1 MWKLLLFTHY
11 WNKTKVKYTH
21 CEILL
26 TSNILQLCRYCSTQ
40 QHFSPLS
47 SELGLDSFFFQP
59 NCALDYCPAARPSF
73 GGFRCQT
80 NFGIQKGSWSIQ
92 WLQEWM
98 LNAVD
103 AKQAQNNTQTNLL
116 EHPLL
121 GRLRHCVNI
130 HLNTA
135 DQPKLPNP
143 LLLYTWPDM
152 LIIS

>member
-1 MWKLLLFTHY
+1 MKTLSFYTEHIKSQCHMRTSFTSFTHISCVWKLLLFTHY

-47 SELGLDSFFFQP
+47 SELGLDSFFQP

-80 NFGIQKGSWSIQ
+80 NFGIQKSSWSIQ
-92 WLQEWM
+92 WLQEWLCRM
-98 LNAVD
+98 LWMQNKHKTTP
-103 AKQAQNNTQTNLL
+103 KQI
-116 EHPLL
+116 
-121 GRLRHCVNI
+121 C
-130 HLNTA
+130 
-135 DQPKLPNP
+135 
-143 LLLYTWPDM
+143 
-152 LIIS
+152 

>member
-1 MWKLLLFTHY
+1 MKSSLPAISCSYADIAALNSISVPWVLNWAL
-11 WNKTKVKYTH
+11 
-21 CEILL
+21 IL
-26 TSNILQLCRYCSTQ
+26 
-40 QHFSPLS
+40 
-47 SELGLDSFFFQP
+47 FFFQP

-80 NFGIQKGSWSIQ
+80 NFGIQKCSWSIQ

-152 LIIS
+152 LIISQSSALDYQHLAVTYLAFLWK

>member
-1 MWKLLLFTHY
+1 MWNPPYQQYLA
-11 WNKTKVKYTH
+11 VMQ
-21 CEILL
+21 
-26 TSNILQLCRYCSTQ
+26 ILQHSTAFQ
-40 QHFSPLS
+40 SP
-47 SELGLDSFFFQP
+47 EFWTGPWFFFFQP

-80 NFGIQKGSWSIQ
+80 NFGIQKSSWSIQ